1 MKTILLAFGL
11 IFSLHASNLDNIRDV
26 IKDPA
31 VSKRCKALISERNQK
46 IETKQKLTSLLR
58 RNKKLLANVKTNQ
71 KLVEKKLEITKIS
84 LENNLRLTKY
94 RIKSMEENIVRKGCP
109 GISL

>member
-1 MKTILLAFGL
+1 MKIMFLTFSIIL
-11 IFSLHASNLDNIRDV
+11 SLHASNLDNIRDV
-26 IKDPA
+26 ITDPA

-46 IETKQKLTSLLR
+46 IENKQKLTSLLR
-58 RNKKLLANVKTNQ
+58 RNTKLLNKLKVNQ
-71 KLVEKKLEITKIS
+71 KLVGKKLEITKIS
-84 LENNLRLTKY
+84 LQNNLRLTKF